1 MKKISFIGAGNMAK
15 AMLGGILDSS
25 LLDPK
30 NIMMNA
36 VRIENLKKIQGDF
49 GVEITQDSKEAA
61 KFADIIIIAVK
72 PNVVPVVF
80 DEIRDEIS
88 EDKLIISVAAGVS
101 IEKLEGYIG
110 ADKKIVRAM
119 PNTPALVGEAMSG
132 VSKNKNVDDE
142 DLKNALDIFKSFG
155 RAELVEEKLIN
166 SVISVSGS
174 SPAYVFMFIEAMAD
188 AAVLSGMKRDM
199 AYEFAAQSVLGA
211 AKMVLDTKKHPGELK
226 DMVCSPGGTT
236 IKAVEV
242 LEENGLRNAVIK
254 AQKACFDKAVE
265 MESK

>member
-15 AMLGGILDSS
+15 AMLAGIIKSELV
-25 LLDPK
+25 DPK

-36 VRIENLKKIQGDF
+36 VHYENLKKIQDEF
-49 GVEITQDSKEAA
+49 GVEITLESKEAV
-61 KFADIIIIAVK
+61 KFADIVIIAVK
-72 PNVVPVVF
+72 PNIVPVVF
-80 DEIRDEIS
+80 DEIKNEIS
-88 EDKLIISVAAGVS
+88 DDKLIISVAAGVS
-101 IEKLEGYIG
+101 IEKLEDEVGR
-110 ADKKIVRAM
+110 DKRIVRAM

-132 VSKNKNVDDE
+132 ISKNSKVDED
-142 DLKNALDIFKSFG
+142 DLKNVLAIFNSFG
-155 RAELVEEKLIN
+155 RVEVVDEKLIN

-188 AAVLSGMKRDM
+188 AAVLSGMKRDV

-236 IKAVEV
+236 IRAVEV
-242 LEENGLRNAVIK
+242 LEENGMRNAVIK
-254 AQKACFDKAVE
+254 AQKACFDKAVD